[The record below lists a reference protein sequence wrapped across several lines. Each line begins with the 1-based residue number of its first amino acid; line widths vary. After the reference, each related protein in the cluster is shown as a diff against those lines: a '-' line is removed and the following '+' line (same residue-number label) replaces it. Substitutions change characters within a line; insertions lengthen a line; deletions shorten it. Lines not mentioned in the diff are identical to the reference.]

1 MWNNVTQTSST
12 ILYISHLTRDSID
25 IDVFLALIKTGDT
38 LIFQD
43 ENNSNNYQKWEV
55 SGTPTI
61 IPNDYISVPVTYSG
75 GSYSFSD
82 GNDIILIPLSI
93 GIQGPQGPTGP
104 TGYTGSTGATGPT
117 GFTGPT
123 GATGIG
129 ITGPTGPSVGSF
141 GGSFDGMGSV
151 VLVNSRT
158 FFRIPRAGTITGW
171 SIVAEGTSPTATFD
185 VWKIA
190 SGTALP
196 TVTNTIFGT
205 KPALVTGN
213 AITSTTMAGW
223 TTSFATNDI
232 FAINVDA
239 CAAATKVQLLINV
252 TYS

>member
-1 MWNNVTQTSST
+1 MGTT
-12 ILYISHLTRDSID
+12 
-25 IDVFLALIKTGDT
+25 
-38 LIFQD
+38 
-43 ENNSNNYQKWEV
+43 V
-55 SGTPTI
+55 SGTYGRLVQI
-61 IPNDYISVPVTYSG
+61 VG
-75 GSYSFSD
+75 GLYYD
-82 GNDIILIPLSI
+82 GFGNLLDLGGGTTSI
-93 GIQGPQGPTGP
+93 GPQGATGADGLQGPQGA
-104 TGYTGSTGATGPT
+104 TGADGLQ
-117 GFTGPT
+117 
-123 GATGIG
+123 
-129 ITGPTGPSVGSF
+129 GPTGPSVGSF

-196 TVTNTIFGT
+196 TVANTIFGT